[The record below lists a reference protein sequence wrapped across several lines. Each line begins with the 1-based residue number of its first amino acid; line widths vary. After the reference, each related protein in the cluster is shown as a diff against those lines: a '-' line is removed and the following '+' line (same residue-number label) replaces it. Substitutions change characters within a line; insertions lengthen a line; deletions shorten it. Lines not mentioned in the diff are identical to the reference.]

1 MITKKI
7 ELQIEEN
14 VFEKVSVS
22 YVPPSVNIVL
32 QQDGIL
38 TGKTQLEVD
47 QTVSEGQII
56 GYTADTLLPIHASI
70 PGKITGI
77 DTISLPNGK
86 RGESIRIELEGTFSY
101 LGKKLSQSDFK
112 NKEKNEIINNCK
124 SFGIINTVFSKAE
137 SLYSQIMAVK
147 DSNKLVSLR
156 LCGEDPS
163 CFTDELI
170 AKFYTSE
177 VLRGGAL
184 AASVID
190 ASGIAIFYNPKNFV
204 LPTESE
210 LSEIFGTLPYVFIPV
225 SCLKY
230 PIANK
235 REVITILNKQR
246 GTLPEVFTND
256 IGLFLDSL
264 TAWHLFECISLSKP
278 VLETFVQVSGTYIH
292 DQKFFK
298 VKIGT
303 PISQL
308 LLECGGLSKYPN
320 KIIVNGLVKG
330 TAISDIDIPITKY
343 VKSIHV
349 YPKKKLPDQRVEDCI
364 HCGNCRSVCPSNLA
378 PDLLFAHYQNNTE
391 IDSAVLNTVSKCEGC
406 GLCNLTCPSRIP
418 LSEIVKLLQDEKN
431 DIRI

>member
-14 VFEKVSVS
+14 VFEKVSVAC
-22 YVPPSVNIVL
+22 VPPRVNIVL
-32 QQDGIL
+32 RQDGIL
-38 TGKTQLEVD
+38 AGKTQMEVD
-47 QTVSEGQII
+47 QNVSEGQII
-56 GYTADTLLPIHASI
+56 GYTEETLLPIHASI

-86 RGESIRIELEGTFSY
+86 RGESICVDLEGSFSY
-101 LGKKLSQSDFK
+101 LGKKLYQSDIT

-170 AKFYTSE
+170 AKFYTTE

-184 AASVID
+184 AASITN
-190 ASGIAIFYNPKNFV
+190 ASGIAVFYNPKNFV
-204 LPTESE
+204 LPAESE
-210 LSEIFGTLPYVFIPV
+210 LSNIFNSVPYVFIPV
-225 SCLKY
+225 PCLRY
-230 PIANK
+230 PVANK
-235 REVITILNKQR
+235 REVISILNKQK
-246 GTLPEVFTND
+246 GTLPEVFTNE

-292 DQKFFK
+292 NPKFFK

-308 LLECGGLSKYPN
+308 LFECGGLSKAPN
-320 KIIVNGLVKG
+320 KIIINGLVKG
-330 TAISDIDIPITKY
+330 TAISDIDTPITKY

-364 HCGNCRSVCPSNLA
+364 HCGRCRSVCPSELA
-378 PDLLFAHYQNNTE
+378 PDLLFAHYQDNTK
-391 IDSAVLNTVSKCEGC
+391 IDSVILKTALKCEGC

-431 DIRI
+431 DI